1 MRYIIDVSNPNSA
14 DYQNAV
20 AKDPTLTKGS
30 EVYRC
35 VPQDQVDAMM
45 ALNNKKVDTT
55 TITASYR
62 KFEISQEHV

>member
-35 VPQDQVDAMM
+35 VPQD
-45 ALNNKKVDTT
+45 
-55 TITASYR
+55 
-62 KFEISQEHV
+62 